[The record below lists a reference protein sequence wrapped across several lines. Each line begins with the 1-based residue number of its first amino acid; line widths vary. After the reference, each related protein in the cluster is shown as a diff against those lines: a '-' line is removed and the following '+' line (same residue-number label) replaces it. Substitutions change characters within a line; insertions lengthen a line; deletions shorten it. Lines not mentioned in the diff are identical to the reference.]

1 MGELQI
7 GIVLGFFIYSAL
19 VTVVALLT
27 KDEDETLSFAIGIGW
42 FGYFIALLFCKYVN
56 YMSNKLKRTRS
67 KRHRSKGVYNNEES
81 C

>member
-1 MGELQI
+1 MSELQI

-27 KDEDETLSFAIGIGW
+27 KDEDETLAFAIGVGW
-42 FGYFIALLFCKYVN
+42 IGYFVALVFCKYVH
-56 YMSNKLKRTRS
+56 YMSNKLKHARN

>member
-1 MGELQI
+1 MSELQI

-42 FGYFIALLFCKYVN
+42 FGYFVALLFCKYVN
-56 YMSNKLKRTRS
+56 YMSNKLKRARS
-67 KRHRSKGVYNNEES
+67 KRYRSKGVYNNEES

>member
-1 MGELQI
+1 MSELQI

-42 FGYFIALLFCKYVN
+42 MGYFIALVFCKYVN
-56 YMSNKLKRTRS
+56 YMSNKLKHARS
-67 KRHRSKGVYNNEES
+67 KRYRSKGAYNYEES